1 MKRFICNNIIRREG
15 DGINLYE
22 DYLFCTRCIN
32 FKMFMF
38 DDNNNNNNKE
48 VEE

>member
-1 MKRFICNNIIRREG
+1 MESIFTRVIYFVR
-15 DGINLYE
+15 DG
-22 DYLFCTRCIN
+22 IN

-38 DDNNNNNNKE
+38 DDNNNNNNNNNKE